1 MPKERSKEPGRRR
14 RSKEFESLVAEI
26 AAELESSMD
35 PASAIPP
42 EDQTETF
49 ANDERTIREWPDVA
63 DRMIEEI
70 R

>member
-35 PASAIPP
+35 PVSVIPP
-42 EDQTETF
+42 EGQAETF
-49 ANDERTIREWPDVA
+49 ADDERMIREWPDVA